1 MKSLSNTILI
11 LFLLSAIIQPLGAQS
26 ADRVWEEG
34 TVWGITYV
42 ETKPGHFNDYLM
54 DLSKVWKTFLEA
66 QIRDGHVISYK
77 MLNVSSPRD
86 GESNLILMVEY
97 KNWATFDKMDSE
109 YTEKLINKI
118 MGSVE
123 MGAQSNID
131 RGELRTIRGGITAQ
145 EIKFMK

>member
-1 MKSLSNTILI
+1 
-11 LFLLSAIIQPLGAQS
+11 
-26 ADRVWEEG
+26 
-34 TVWGITYV
+34 
-42 ETKPGHFNDYLM
+42 
-54 DLSKVWKTFLEA
+54 
-66 QIRDGHVISYK
+66 
-77 MLNVSSPRD
+77 
-86 GESNLILMVEY
+86 MVEY